1 MMETYL
7 LIVLSLLGL
16 LPVLF
21 LAFKVQF
28 VKNRVI
34 TFLETQ
40 SARDIDITSASIS
53 RGAVYFD
60 VEYTDNNGEKIK
72 RSGIVHGVIIPDGEI
87 YWNDH
92 N

>member
-1 MMETYL
+1 MESYELISAL
-7 LIVLSLLGL
+7 LFGL
-16 LPVLF
+16 AAVLF

-28 VKNRVI
+28 AKDRI
-34 TFLETQ
+34 KTILKAQ
-40 SARDIDITSASIS
+40 SAHDIDITSASIS

-60 VEYTDNNGEKIK
+60 VEYTDNNGEKVK
-72 RSGIVHGVIIPDGEI
+72 RSGIVHGVFIPDGDI